1 MASLIFPAILGQRDV
16 YSPLQQVRKLRYG
29 RVGRFAQVHA
39 ARYTRVRAQWKPPA
53 GRVCSASRRARAA
66 GRWGPGPAQ
75 GLASP
80 PSLPFRRQIGSGWV
94 FAPIRTRLAGAR
106 GGSGGSVHDGVRAGR
121 EKPQRLAAVGLW
133 GLNRPSLQEKAPLP
147 LTTLFRARAHNGF

>member
-1 MASLIFPAILGQRDV
+1 MGGSGDSLKFTQHVTRESGLSGSPRPAV
-16 YSPLQQVRKLRYG
+16 C
-29 RVGRFAQVHA
+29 A
-39 ARYTRVRAQWKPPA
+39 APPA
-53 GRVCSASRRARAA
+53 GLGLLAAGGPAPLRGSPRRPAFPSVVRSAAA
-66 GRWGPGPAQ
+66 GR
-75 GLASP
+75 SP
-80 PSLPFRRQIGSGWV
+80 
-94 FAPIRTRLAGAR
+94 PIRTRLAGAR